1 MRRFLERALAKAWRM
16 DAGQLRDLLVSV
28 ASENS
33 LLEAVL
39 ESTLDGIVVCD
50 PDDVPL
56 LFNKAA
62 ERFLPLAPEGA
73 FDRPLWESVTDDDL
87 ADFLEEVLRS
97 DGKELD
103 RVFAVDS
110 KGGSRIVSV
119 SVTPLVRE
127 RSVQGTLV
135 HVEDVTEKKREEARL
150 RRAESLASLTT
161 LAAGVAHE
169 IKNPLGA
176 VGIHLQL
183 ARKALAAEAKSH
195 DCEIDGKVTRHLDV
209 VEEELDRLNRIVLD
223 FLFAV
228 RPMDVAPEEDD
239 LDKVVREAAELVRPE
254 AEGAGVRLEL
264 SLSLS
269 LPRVR
274 IDRRYVRQAILNL
287 AKNAI
292 AAMPEGG
299 LLRLATARTDEAVAL
314 EISDTGAGIAEENLG
329 KIFEPYYTTK
339 SDGTGLGLTI
349 TYKIMKEHGGDI
361 QVRSKPGQGTAF
373 TLVFPLPRTEHRL
386 LEYDAELRAAEEGRD
401 RA

>member
-1 MRRFLERALAKAWRM
+1 VRRFLERALAKAWRM

-62 ERFLPLAPEGA
+62 ERLLPLALEGA

-103 RVFAVDS
+103 RAFAVDS
-110 KGGSRIVSV
+110 KGASRIVSV

-135 HVEDVTEKKREEARL
+135 HVEDVTDKKREEARL

-183 ARKALAAEAKSH
+183 ARKALAAEAKGH
-195 DCEIDGKVTRHLDV
+195 GCEIDGKVTRHLDV

-292 AAMPEGG
+292 AATPEGG
-299 LLRLATARTDEAVAL
+299 VLRFATARTDEAVAL

-361 QVRSKPGQGTAF
+361 QVRSRPGQGTTF
-373 TLVFPLPRTEHRL
+373 TLVFPLPRTERRL
-386 LEYDAELRAAEEGRD
+386 LEYDAELRAEAEGRE
-401 RA
+401 

>member
-33 LLEAVL
+33 LFEAVL

-50 PDDVPL
+50 PDDRPL

-62 ERFLPLAPEGA
+62 ERMLPLTLEGA
-73 FDRPLWESVTDDDL
+73 FDRPFWESVADDDL
-87 ADFLEEVLRS
+87 AAFLEDVLRS

-103 RVFAVDS
+103 RVFALDA
-110 KGGSRIVSV
+110 KGSPRLVSV

-127 RSVQGTLV
+127 KRVRGTLV
-135 HVEDVTEKKREEARL
+135 HVEDVTEKRREEARL

-183 ARKALAAEAKSH
+183 ARKALSAGCARQGTEP
-195 DCEIDGKVTRHLDV
+195 DPQVTRHLAV

-228 RPMDVAPEEDD
+228 RPMDIIPEEDD
-239 LDKVVREAAELVRPE
+239 LDAVVREAADFVRPE
-254 AEGAGVRLEL
+254 AEADGVRVEL
-264 SLSLS
+264 ALSGS

-274 IDRRYVRQAILNL
+274 VDRRYVKQAILNL
-287 AKNAI
+287 AKNGL
-292 AAMPEGG
+292 AAMPGG
-299 LLRLATARTDEAVAL
+299 GTLRFATARGEDAVAL
-314 EISDTGAGIAEENLG
+314 EISDTGVGIPEENLA

-339 SDGTGLGLTI
+339 ADGTGLGLTI

-361 QVRSKPGQGTAF
+361 QVRSRPGQGTAF
-373 TLVFPLPRTEHRL
+373 TLAFPLPRRERRL
-386 LEYDAELRAAEEGRD
+386 LEYDAELRATAEGRE
-401 RA
+401 

>member
-1 MRRFLERALAKAWRM
+1 
-16 DAGQLRDLLVSV
+16 
-28 ASENS
+28 
-33 LLEAVL
+33 
-39 ESTLDGIVVCD
+39 
-50 PDDVPL
+50 
-56 LFNKAA
+56 
-62 ERFLPLAPEGA
+62 
-73 FDRPLWESVTDDDL
+73 
-87 ADFLEEVLRS
+87 
-97 DGKELD
+97 
-103 RVFAVDS
+103 
-110 KGGSRIVSV
+110 
-119 SVTPLVRE
+119 
-127 RSVQGTLV
+127 
-135 HVEDVTEKKREEARL
+135 VEDVTEKKREEARL

-183 ARKALAAEAKSH
+183 ARKALAAEAASH
-195 DCEIDGKVTRHLDV
+195 GCEVDGKVTRHLGV

-287 AKNAI
+287 AKNAL
-292 AAMPEGG
+292 AAMPGG
-299 LLRLATARTDEAVAL
+299 GVLRFATARSDEAVAL
-314 EISDTGAGIAEENLG
+314 EVSDTGSGIAEEKLG

-361 QVRSKPGQGTAF
+361 QVRSKPGQGTVF
-373 TLVFPLPRTEHRL
+373 TLAFPLPRTERRL
-386 LEYDAELRAAEEGRD
+386 LEYDAELRAEAEGRE
-401 RA
+401 